1 MQTIYWVF
9 GIASICI
16 GFLGFGFGRLK
27 EAKEQGKKEATTD
40 VELTTV
46 RQGNAQI
53 LVKLD
58 KMDSKMDNYQ
68 ERLIRVEESTKS
80 AHKRIDSLERGAKFD

>member
-1 MQTIYWVF
+1 MQNAYWIF
-9 GIASICI
+9 GMASICVGI
-16 GFLGFGFGRLK
+16 LGFLIGRFK
-27 EAKEQGKKEATTD
+27 EAKEQGKKEGSTD

-80 AHKRIDSLERGAKFD
+80 AHKRIDNLERGCKQ